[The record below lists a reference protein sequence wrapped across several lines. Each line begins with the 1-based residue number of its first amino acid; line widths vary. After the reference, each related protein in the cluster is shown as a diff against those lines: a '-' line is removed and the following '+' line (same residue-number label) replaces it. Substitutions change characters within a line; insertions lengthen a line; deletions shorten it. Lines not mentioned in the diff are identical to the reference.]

1 MLVSTLTC
9 SGRGRHLRKAPK
21 MRSSHLT
28 VALAVALTLAGCG
41 GAEPDEDPSTAAA
54 PETATST
61 PEDEA
66 ATGSP
71 GDDAATSGDEDAA
84 TSPPTDAD
92 ATTGAPEPAPTGPED
107 GSGDEDGGD
116 ASATTDAEATTE
128 EAAQFPDSPQ
138 EYVSAWVEA
147 WSAGDG
153 GRAGE
158 LAAAAPSTLVTCL
171 GTTEGEWAVEA
182 GMGDMSNFAGGE
194 GLWWTTVRHEPTGA
208 ELFVYTDQGLYGAE
222 DAIVGAD
229 VHIDQRADA
238 QSDELPP
245 IEDCYATDVLPAVEA
260 WGEGDAGPFT
270 AWVAEDSRDEIEE
283 WAPAFA
289 GTQAEIT
296 GLGSM
301 ERYGSD
307 TPADDHRP
315 TVSVSLTY
323 DDGVD
328 RPRDVVLLQL
338 DPEGLAESTDGSVY
352 RVTYDT
358 DRRFV

>member
-9 SGRGRHLRKAPK
+9 TGRGRHLRKAQK

-66 ATGSP
+66 ATSAP
-71 GDDAATSGDEDAA
+71 ADDAATSDEDDAA
-84 TSPPTDAD
+84 TSEPTDAA
-92 ATTGAPEPAPTGPED
+92 ATTEAAEPAPTGPED
-107 GSGDEDGGD
+107 GDD
-116 ASATTDAEATTE
+116 ASATTEEAT
-128 EAAQFPDSPQ
+128 QFPDSPQ

-153 GRAGE
+153 GRADE
-158 LAAAAPSTLVTCL
+158 LAAAAPSVLVTCL
-171 GTTEGEWAVEA
+171 GTTEGEWAVEE

-229 VHIDQRADA
+229 LHTDP
-238 QSDELPP
+238 SDTGPIELPP

-270 AWVAEDSRDEIEE
+270 AWVAQDRRDEIEE

-301 ERYGSD
+301 ERYGTDSEGED
-307 TPADDHRP
+307 YSP
-315 TVSVSLTY
+315 TVDVKVTY
-323 DDGVD
+323 GDGDDERSSD
-328 RPRDVVLLQL
+328 RVLFEFS
-338 DPEGLAESTDGSVY
+338 PEVLAETTDGSVS
-352 RVTYDT
+352 RVTYIF

>member
-1 MLVSTLTC
+1 
-9 SGRGRHLRKAPK
+9 

-66 ATGSP
+66 ATSSP

-153 GRAGE
+153 KRAGE

-171 GTTEGEWAVEA
+171 GTTEGEWAVEE
-182 GMGDMSNFAGGE
+182 GMGDMANFAGGE

-229 VHIDQRADA
+229 LQTDPNDTGPV
-238 QSDELPP
+238 ELPP
-245 IEDCYATDVLPAVEA
+245 IEDCYATEVLPAVEA

-270 AWVAEDSRDEIEE
+270 AWVAEDRREEVEE

-301 ERYGSD
+301 ERYGTD
-307 TPADDHRP
+307 TEGEDYSP
-315 TVSVSLTY
+315 TVDVNVTY
-323 DDGVD
+323 GDGNGDDERSSD
-328 RPRDVVLLQL
+328 RVLFEFS
-338 DPEGLAESTDGSVY
+338 PEVLAETTDGSIS
-352 RVTYDT
+352 RVTYIF